1 MRALLIVDGKNS
13 ERTAASMASALQARG
28 YEPRSQP
35 PSTTFDRDVHDADL
49 LVVGFATEGLF
60 RAEPSASIQG
70 WISRLPKVA
79 STPCAVFCAGRRG
92 ADHALASVS
101 DALAERGAAVLSVRV
116 FSPAAPT
123 DGAVPFTH
131 AFLEAVAARQGS

>member
-1 MRALLIVDGKNS
+1 MRALLVVDGRSS
-13 ERTAASMASALQARG
+13 ERTGASIASALQARG
-28 YEPRSQP
+28 YESRSQG
-35 PSTTFDRDVHDADL
+35 PSTTFDRDVRDADL

-60 RAEPSASIQG
+60 RSAPSASIQD

-79 STPCAVFCAGRRG
+79 ETPCAVFCAGRRG
-92 ADHALASVS
+92 TDHALASVS

-116 FSPAAPT
+116 FSPTAPT

-131 AFLEAVAARQGS
+131 AFLEAVANRHGS